1 MSAPSITARE
11 RRILIAAASKL
22 TTSSQPGEREGIFQ
36 RINGELDRLKIT
48 WDEIFEKALPQPED
62 AAPKKPEPLDL
73 MAAADAMMGGFAD
86 MMAGRKAPPPP
97 PRPAGRRHLAG
108 DEIPRTISGRMTI
121 IDERQW
127 RGGSMMFVNVTSD
140 EFVYG
145 PLIIFQDISQE
156 TARNAGD
163 GMVTGRVDQ
172 PQGTA
177 QSPVL
182 HGLTM
187 D

>member
-1 MSAPSITARE
+1 MSTPSITARE

-36 RINGELDRLKIT
+36 RINGELDRLKISWT
-48 WDEIFEKALPQPED
+48 DIFEKALPHPEEE
-62 AAPKKPEPLDL
+62 ATAGKPDL

-86 MMAGRKAPPPP
+86 MTAGRTAPPPP
-97 PRPAGRRHLAG
+97 PRAARRRHLAG
-108 DEIPRTISGRMTI
+108 DEIPRTISGRVTV
-121 IDERQW
+121 IDEREW

-145 PLIIFQDISQE
+145 PMVIFQDASQK

-163 GMVTGRVDQ
+163 RMVTGRVDQ
-172 PQGTA
+172 PQSTA

-182 HGLTM
+182 HGLTLE
-187 D
+187 

>member
-1 MSAPSITARE
+1 VSAPSITARE

-48 WDEIFEKALPQPED
+48 WGEIFEKALPQPED
-62 AAPKKPEPLDL
+62 AAPKRPEPLDL
-73 MAAADAMMGGFAD
+73 MTAADAMMGGFAD
-86 MMAGRKAPPPP
+86 MMAGRNAPPP
-97 PRPAGRRHLAG
+97 PRPARRRHLAG
-108 DEIPRTISGRMTI
+108 DEIPRTISGKVTI
-121 IDERQW
+121 VGESAW
-127 RGGSMMFVNVTSD
+127 RDGTMMFVNVASD

-145 PLIIFQDISQE
+145 PMVVFQDVSQE

-163 GMVTGRVDQ
+163 RTVTGRVN
-172 PQGTA
+172 PPRSEA

-182 HGLTM
+182 HGLM
-187 D
+187 LD

>member
-1 MSAPSITARE
+1 VSAPSITARE

-22 TTSSQPGEREGIFQ
+22 TTSSQPGEREGVFQ

-48 WDEIFEKALPQPED
+48 WADIFEKALPHPEEV
-62 AAPKKPEPLDL
+62 AARKSGSPDL

-86 MMAGRKAPPPP
+86 MMAGRTAPP
-97 PRPAGRRHLAG
+97 PRPGPVRRRHLAG
-108 DEIPRTISGRMTI
+108 DEIPLTISGRI
-121 IDERQW
+121 AVIDEREW
-127 RGGSMMFVNVTSD
+127 RGGTMMFVNVTSD

-145 PLIIFQDISQE
+145 PMVIFQDVSQE

-163 GMVTGRVDQ
+163 RTVTGRVDQ
-172 PQGTA
+172 PGSTA

-182 HGLTM
+182 HGLTL